1 MTAMLFF
8 FGFDA
13 KLRENRGKTFQNL
26 LHFPGVYPSIIDNQH
41 TTTDVFRIT
50 VIGVTRKEEVLLLG
64 PPLNF

>member
-8 FGFDA
+8 FGLGA

-50 VIGVTRKEEVLLLG
+50 VIGVTRTEEVLLHGL
-64 PPLNF
+64 PLNF